1 MAKVKNIGRQPR
13 GFYDEKHNLVVV
25 AQGEEAEFN
34 MKENDYKKQQELL
47 EACGDPK
54 PFEISGGP
62 GGVSKPGKK
71 SVDAP
76 PQPPQQSAPQHPTPQ
91 QPAPQQAAPQ
101 QQPNKAQR

>member
-71 SVDAP
+71 A
-76 PQPPQQSAPQHPTPQ
+76 AEEPTPANL
-91 QPAPQQAAPQ
+91 APAPQ
-101 QQPNKAQR
+101 QQPQQQPQPHNKAQK

>member
-71 SVDAP
+71 AADAS
-76 PQPPQQSAPQHPTPQ
+76 PQQQ
-91 QPAPQQAAPQ
+91 QPAPQQQQPVPQ
-101 QQPNKAQR
+101 QQQPKAQR